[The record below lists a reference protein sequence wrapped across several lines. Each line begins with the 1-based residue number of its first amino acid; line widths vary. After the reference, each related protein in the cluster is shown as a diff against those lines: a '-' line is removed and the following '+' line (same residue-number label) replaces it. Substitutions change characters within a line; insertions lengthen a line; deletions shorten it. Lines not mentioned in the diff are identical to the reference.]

1 MRLSSRLRVSAAV
14 TALGC
19 LLAFEAHA
27 QTASGFALN
36 RYEPSERGSE
46 WFAQDTLD
54 FRGNLRPAVGVT
66 ADYGHKPLVIYG
78 ADGTERSAIVK
89 SQLFA
94 HVGASLVL
102 IDRVRFGLNVP
113 IALSQSGTG
122 GTVAGTTYTPADKT
136 TLGDVRLAGDVR
148 IVGKY
153 GDPFTFAGGLQ
164 VYIPSGDRDQYT
176 GDGKVR
182 VTPRLQIAGDIDVFA
197 YAARLGIAYRGLN
210 EPFGGS
216 SLGTEFTFG
225 ASAGVRLLDKKLLL
239 GPEIYGSTVVVD
251 GEAFNKKA
259 TPFELIIGGHYSFGD
274 FRVGAGVGP
283 GLTRGFG
290 TPQVRALLSLEWAP
304 AYEEAKGPGDRD
316 GDGVLD
322 PQDACPDVK
331 GIKTDDPATNGC
343 PAKVEPKDDDKDGIV
358 NEQDACPT
366 VPGVKSDDPKKN
378 GCPPDKDGDGI
389 YDADDACPDL
399 KGVKTEDPK
408 TNGCPPDKDGDG
420 IYDEQDAC
428 PDVKGVKSDDPKKNG
443 CPPDTDGD
451 GIIDPEDACP
461 NTAGPKNED
470 PKKNGCPAVAIESG
484 QIKIL
489 QQVKFKTDSAVIL
502 KESDEILNAVAKIL
516 KDHPEITLI
525 RVEGHTDN
533 KGSKAHNKDL
543 SAKRA
548 ASVVTWLTTKGKID
562 KKRLKSAG
570 FGDEKP
576 IDTNDT
582 DAGRQNNRRVEFH
595 IEGNASGKISEPG
608 ADKGFK

>member
-378 GCPPDKDGDGI
+378 GCPPD
-389 YDADDACPDL
+389 
-399 KGVKTEDPK
+399 
-408 TNGCPPDKDGDG
+408 
-420 IYDEQDAC
+420 
-428 PDVKGVKSDDPKKNG
+428 
-443 CPPDTDGD
+443 TDGD

-595 IEGNASGKISEPG
+595 IEGNTSGKISEPG